1 MCPPLGTA
9 VPLLR
14 PGTAPWHLVLQGP
27 IGHEYGKY
35 GLIRETDMY
44 SKRPEFQLWAMEVG
58 GGVGGWGG
66 GLGWGLGWGAGVGWG
81 GGENVVL

>member
-1 MCPPLGTA
+1 VCLSRVTAVLTA
-9 VPLLR
+9 VPWYC
-14 PGTAPWHLVLQGP
+14 PLVLLQGP

-58 GGVGGWGG
+58 GGGG
-66 GLGWGLGWGAGVGWG
+66 GNWEG
-81 GGENVVL
+81 GRGMWFP